1 MSAYLNGEGVQEFLT
16 PPIKIY
22 MGDDLV
28 QEVIQKR
35 NINVSMIVGE
45 NILPKVFTNV
55 LHVLGIIKNLF
66 SLSKVTSPKHIF

>member
-1 MSAYLNGEGVQEFLT
+1 
-16 PPIKIY
+16 

-28 QEVIQKR
+28 QDVIQKR

-66 SLSKVTSPKHIF
+66 SLSKVTSLKHIF